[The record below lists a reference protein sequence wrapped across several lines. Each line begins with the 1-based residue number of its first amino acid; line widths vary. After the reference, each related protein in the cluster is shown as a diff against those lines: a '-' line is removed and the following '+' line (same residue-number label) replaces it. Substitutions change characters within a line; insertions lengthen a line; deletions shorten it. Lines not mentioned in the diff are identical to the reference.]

1 MTNQTENFNEK
12 EFTDLVKEA
21 LHNFS
26 EEENSANILITGAT
40 GSGKSSLVNKVFN
53 VDFAKVGVGRPVTQ
67 DTSIYEIDGIPI
79 KLFDTKGYEIE
90 SEEHR
95 RFLSEMRSYME
106 DESLPT
112 DDQVHMIWYVIAAS
126 GHRVTDMDL
135 EMLKDFKS
143 TGKPIC
149 VVLTKCDQVS
159 EETATILKTLL
170 EDANFTTFLV
180 STKFELE
187 LPNLIEWAY
196 QNLNVS
202 VQWAFLRSQKA
213 NLEFLKKE
221 VNKYIKQHA
230 GASFGI
236 GFMPIPFAD
245 APALLGNQAMMIAR
259 ILNKYGLDN
268 IYKQMET
275 LVGTIGI
282 GQVVSQLGRYLVAQI
297 LKLFPGVGTITGGLI
312 NGTVATALTVSLG
325 YTISEIGYQIT
336 KAKIADDKLDIEA
349 FISKNFSADILTKMF
364 EQFVKKEMNDKKDL

>member
-21 LHNFS
+21 LYNFS

-67 DTSIYEIDGIPI
+67 DTSIYEVDGIPI

-90 SEEHR
+90 SEEHK
-95 RFLSEMRSYME
+95 RFLTEMRSYME
-106 DESLPT
+106 DEALTT
-112 DDQVHMIWYVIAAS
+112 DDQVHMVWYVIAAS

-135 EMLKDFKS
+135 EMLKNFKN

-180 STKFELE
+180 STKFKLE

-196 QNLNVS
+196 QNLNTS

-245 APALLGNQAMMIAR
+245 GPALLGNQAMMIAR

-325 YTISEIGYQIT
+325 YTISEIGYQIA

-349 FISKNFSADILTKMF
+349 FISKNFSTEIITKMF